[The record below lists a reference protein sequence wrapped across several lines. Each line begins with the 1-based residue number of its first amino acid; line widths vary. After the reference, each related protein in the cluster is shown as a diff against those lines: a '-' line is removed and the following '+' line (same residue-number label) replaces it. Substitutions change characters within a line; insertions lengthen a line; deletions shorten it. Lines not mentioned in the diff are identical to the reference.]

1 MCTILL
7 LLVGEDSSTAL
18 SEMSMSECRG
28 VDCGTT
34 TEESVPRMKC
44 SPSRE
49 GERPVKIVMMMM
61 VMDPQS
67 MVEEE
72 FRGVEEGGAVAPA
85 DNHKEGALQEP
96 EKKVEAVGGE
106 AVGGEAVGVDGVQL
120 KVRRLGTLK
129 YM

>member
-1 MCTILL
+1 MNVEVSIAELL
-7 LLVGEDSSTAL
+7 L
-18 SEMSMSECRG
+18 RR
-28 VDCGTT
+28 
-34 TEESVPRMKC
+34 VPRMKC

-49 GERPVKIVMMMM
+49 VERPVKIVMMMM

-72 FRGVEEGGAVAPA
+72 FRGVEEGGAVTPV
-85 DNHKEGALQEP
+85 DNRKEGALQEP
-96 EKKVEAVGGE
+96 AKKVEAVGGEAVGGEAIGGEAVGGE

-129 YM
+129 